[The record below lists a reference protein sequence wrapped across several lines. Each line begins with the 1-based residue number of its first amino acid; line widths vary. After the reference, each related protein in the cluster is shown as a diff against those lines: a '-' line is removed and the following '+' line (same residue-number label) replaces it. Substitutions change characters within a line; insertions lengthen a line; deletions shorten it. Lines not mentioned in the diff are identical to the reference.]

1 MNGTTAEPKPRT
13 VPLAERIAR
22 QHLAE
27 GERLDFAAE
36 AILSPHPVLAQMLHA
51 LTMGGPRPRT
61 QHGYE
66 HPNHGVAV
74 VTDRRVFVAAYGRAV
89 METPRS
95 RLRVDGIGGTPVV
108 PWADVRWGDRTVRTA
123 FHWSRAQRDRFVE
136 LLGGV

>member
-1 MNGTTAEPKPRT
+1 MLLT
-13 VPLAERIAR
+13 ERVAR

-27 GERLDFAAE
+27 GERLDFAEE

-61 QHGYE
+61 EEGYR

-74 VTDRRVFVAAYGRAV
+74 VTDRRVFVAAYGRVV
-89 METPRS
+89 MEVPRT
-95 RLRVDGIGGTPVV
+95 RPRVEAVGGSPVV

-136 LLGGV
+136 LLGGI